1 MRPRGAGDVP
11 GFVGLRGW
19 LSFLFKRASFIFLH
33 ACADPPGDTHARA
46 RPQHPPTRRAANAP
60 AGPRITNGCR

>member
-33 ACADPPGDTHARA
+33 ACADPPGDTRARA
-46 RPQHPPTRRAANAP
+46 PTAPPHAQRYSTP
-60 AGPRITNGCR
+60 ALYGPP